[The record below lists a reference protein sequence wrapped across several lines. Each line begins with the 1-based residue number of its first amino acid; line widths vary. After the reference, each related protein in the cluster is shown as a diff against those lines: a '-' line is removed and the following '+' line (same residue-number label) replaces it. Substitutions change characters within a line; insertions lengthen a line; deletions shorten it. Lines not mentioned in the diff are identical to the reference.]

1 MRFTKMQGL
10 GNDFIFIEDFEEKI
24 LQNEIEIA
32 KKICN
37 RRFGIG
43 ADGLIIIRR
52 SEVADSKMIIINSVG
67 SRANMCG
74 NATRCFAKYIYENN
88 ICEKNSINIETG
100 DGIKEA
106 KLIIDNSNKV
116 ELVTVNMGK
125 PSFKGEDI
133 PLKSKD
139 SLINEELEINNKKFK
154 LTSLLMGV
162 PHTIIINNKNE
173 YSIKD
178 GETIEKYDIFIEKTN
193 VNFVKII
200 NNESIEVKTWERG
213 AGATLACG
221 TGCCASV
228 VALNK
233 LNLIG
238 NKAKVL
244 TLGGEL
250 LIEIIDNNVYMT
262 GKAEFI
268 CKGELLI

>member
-24 LQNEIEIA
+24 LVNEIEIA
-32 KKICN
+32 KKLCH

-43 ADGLIIIRR
+43 ADGLVIIRK
-52 SEVADSKMIIINSVG
+52 SEDADAKMVIINNDG

-74 NATRCFAKYIYENN
+74 NATRCFAKYMYENN
-88 ICEKNSINIETG
+88 LIKRNKIKIETG
-100 DGIKEA
+100 DDIKEA
-106 KLIIDNSNKV
+106 KLLINNNDKV
-116 ELVTVNMGK
+116 EFITVNMGK
-125 PSFKGEDI
+125 ASFKGEDI
-133 PLKSKD
+133 PLKNKN

-173 YSIKD
+173 YSIED
-178 GETIEKYDIFIEKTN
+178 GEIIENNEIFIEKTN

-200 NNESIEVKTWERG
+200 NSENIEVKTWERG
-213 AGATLACG
+213 VGATLACG

-233 LNLIG
+233 LNLL
-238 NKAKVL
+238 KKKVKVV

-250 LIEIIDNNVYMT
+250 LIEIINNYVYMS

-268 CKGELLI
+268 CKGEVLI

>member
-43 ADGLIIIRR
+43 ADGLVIIRK
-52 SEVADSKMIIINSVG
+52 SEVADAKMIIINSDG

-74 NATRCFAKYIYENN
+74 NATRCFAKYTYENKFF
-88 ICEKNSINIETG
+88 EKDSIKIETG

-162 PHTIIINNKNE
+162 PHTIIINDKNE
-173 YSIKD
+173 YSIED

-233 LNLIG
+233 LKLIG
-238 NKAKVL
+238 NKAKVS

>member
-52 SEVADSKMIIINSVG
+52 SEVADSKMIIINSDG

-173 YSIKD
+173 YSIED

-238 NKAKVL
+238 NKAKVV

>member
-10 GNDFIFIEDFEEKI
+10 GNDFIFIEDFKEDI

-32 KKICN
+32 KKVCN

-43 ADGLIIIRR
+43 ADGLIIIRK
-52 SEVADSKMIIINSVG
+52 SETAHAKMIIINSDG
-67 SRANMCG
+67 SYANMCG
-74 NATRCFAKYIYENN
+74 NATRCFAKYIYENKFL
-88 ICEKNSINIETG
+88 EKDIIKIETG
-100 DGIKEA
+100 DGIKEV
-106 KLIIDNSNKV
+106 KLIIDKYNKV
-116 ELVTVNMGK
+116 ELITVNMGK
-125 PSFKGEDI
+125 ASFKGEDI
-133 PLKSKD
+133 PLKDKNT
-139 SLINEELEINNKKFK
+139 LINEELEINNKKFK

-162 PHTIIINNKNE
+162 PHTIIIDNKNE
-173 YSIKD
+173 YLVEE
-178 GETIEKYDIFIEKTN
+178 GEIIEKYDIFMEKTN

-200 NNESIEVKTWERG
+200 NDTSIEVRTWERG

-233 LNLIG
+233 LNLIN
-238 NKAKVL
+238 NKVKVI

-250 LIEIIDNNVYMT
+250 LIQIINDNVYMT

-268 CKGELLI
+268 CRGEVLI